1 MADFT
6 VTDITSINVNMTDM
20 VVDDFDADGDGDI
33 AVAGTRVISAS
44 EIYVV
49 ENEGS
54 DVYETFTETT
64 LTGNVNIVAIVLIDL
79 GNTGYLDNLDIIFGL
94 DDGTANA
101 ADDEIQVL
109 ENTAIPEF
117 TTLLAPIVSVIGI
130 VLWNYRRRQP
140 VEQ

>member
-6 VTDITSINVNMTDM
+6 VKDIASINVNMTDM
-20 VVDDFDADGDGDI
+20 VVDDCDGDGDGDI

-64 LTGNVNIVAIVLIDL
+64 LTGNVQIEAIVLIDL
-79 GNTGYLDNLDIIFGL
+79 DADGNVWLDLVFGL

-109 ENTAIPEF
+109 QNAIPEF